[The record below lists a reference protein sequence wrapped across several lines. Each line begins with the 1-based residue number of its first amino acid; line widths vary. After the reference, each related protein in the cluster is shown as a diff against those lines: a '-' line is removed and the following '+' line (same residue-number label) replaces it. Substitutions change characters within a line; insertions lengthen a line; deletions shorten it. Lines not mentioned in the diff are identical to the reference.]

1 MGGGGLLVAD
11 LSFYESSF
19 GASSPDEAFGH
30 FVSELRT
37 YYDADYYVD
46 WKKVFINVERYRH
59 ELFLL
64 SSLCSA
70 PDKEQAARELL
81 RKYPQVIPVL
91 PALIAN
97 AQRKKARCI
106 IPLVEDL
113 SQGLIKSYDFSALG
127 NHLTEAEVETYVEF
141 LLKSGVLFLLEQI
154 KSVFD
159 YVTGVEVG
167 LDSNARKNRSGKCAI
182 EALRPAV
189 DEALRRLPQIDSKS
203 EATYAFLAAQGCRLP
218 GGFTRKKWDWAF
230 WTRNAPRCF
239 AVAEVNHYGSTGS
252 KPESIAAEYVARQ
265 QILKEVGVGFIWVT
279 DGCGWV
285 KMRGALREAFDR
297 VEYLVNIRL
306 AKQGQLEWAL
316 RRLLLTG
323 IKRRKEFAA

>member
-1 MGGGGLLVAD
+1 
-11 LSFYESSF
+11 
-19 GASSPDEAFGH
+19 
-30 FVSELRT
+30 
-37 YYDADYYVD
+37 VD
-46 WKKVFINVERYRH
+46 WKKVYKNVERYRH

-97 AQRKKARCI
+97 AERKKARCM

-113 SQGLIKSYDFSALG
+113 SRGLVKSYDFSVPGAA
-127 NHLTEAEVETYVEF
+127 LTEAQVEAYVEF

-189 DEALRRLPQIDSKS
+189 NEVLRRLPQIDSQP
-203 EATYAFLAAQGCRLP
+203 EATYAFLAKHGCILT
-218 GGFTRKKWDWAF
+218 GFPRKKWDWAF
-230 WTRNAPRCF
+230 WTRNAPRRF
-239 AVAEVNHYGSTGS
+239 AVVEVNHYGTCGS
-252 KPESIAAEYVARQ
+252 KPEAIVAEYAARQ
-265 QILKEVGVGFIWVT
+265 QILNKAGVGFIWVT
-279 DGCGWV
+279 DGGGWL

-297 VEYLVNIRL
+297 VDYLVNIRL
-306 AKQGQLEWAL
+306 ANEGQLEWAL
-316 RRLLLTG
+316 RRLLLAG
-323 IKRRKEFAA
+323 IKGQKEFAA

>member
-1 MGGGGLLVAD
+1 VAD
-11 LSFYESSF
+11 LSFYENRF
-19 GASSPDEAFGH
+19 RVASPDAAFDH
-30 FVSELRT
+30 FVAEIRT

-97 AQRKKARCI
+97 ADRNAPRCVI
-106 IPLVEDL
+106 HLAEDL
-113 SQGLIKSYDFSALG
+113 SRGLIKSYDFSAPTAP
-127 NHLTEAEVETYVEF
+127 LTETQVDTYVEF

-167 LDSNARKNRSGKCAI
+167 LDSNARKNRSGRCAI

-189 DEALRRLPQIDSKS
+189 EQALSRLPQIDSKP
-203 EATYAFLAAQGCRLP
+203 EATYAFLGSQGCTLP
-218 GGFTRKKWDWAF
+218 GKFARKKWDWAF
-230 WTRNAPRCF
+230 WTRTAPRRF
-239 AVAEVNHYGSTGS
+239 AVVEVNHYGSTGS
-252 KPESIAAEYVARQ
+252 KPEAIAAEYVARQ
-265 QILKEVGVGFIWVT
+265 QLLNEVGIGFIWVT
-279 DGCGWV
+279 DGGGWL
-285 KMRGALREAFDR
+285 KMSGALREAFDG
-297 VEYLVNIRL
+297 VDYLINIRL
-306 AKQGQLEWAL
+306 AKEGQLEWAL
-316 RRLLLTG
+316 RRLLQAG
-323 IKRRKEFAA
+323 VKGRKEFAA

>member
-1 MGGGGLLVAD
+1 MPD
-11 LSFYESSF
+11 LSFYEHHF
-19 GASSPDEAFGH
+19 RVTSPDEAFGH
-30 FVSELRT
+30 FVAEIRT

-46 WKKVFINVERYRH
+46 WKKVFKNVERYRH

-97 AQRKKARCI
+97 ADRKKSRCI
-106 IPLVEDL
+106 IPLAEDL
-113 SQGLIKSYDFSALG
+113 SRGLVKTYDFSTTVTP
-127 NHLTEAEVETYVEF
+127 LTQDQIETYVEF
-141 LLKSGVLFLLEQI
+141 LLKSGVLSLLEQI

-189 DEALRRLPQIDSKS
+189 EQALKRLPQIDSKA
-203 EATYAFLAAQGCRLP
+203 EATYAYLAAQGCTLP
-218 GGFTRKKWDWAF
+218 VNFTNTRWDWAF
-230 WTRNAPRCF
+230 WTLKAPRRF
-239 AVAEVNHYGSTGS
+239 AVMEVNHYGSTGS
-252 KPESIAAEYVARQ
+252 KADPIVVNYATRQ
-265 QILKEVGVGFIWVT
+265 QILKEAGIGFIWVT
-279 DGCGWV
+279 DG
-285 KMRGALREAFDR
+285 GAWLKRRPVLREMFDR
-297 VEYLVNIRL
+297 IDHLINIRL
-306 AKQGQLEWAL
+306 ANEGQLEWAL
-316 RRLLLTG
+316 RRLLLSDV
-323 IKRRKEFAA
+323 KERKEFAA

>member
-1 MGGGGLLVAD
+1 M
-11 LSFYESSF
+11 
-19 GASSPDEAFGH
+19 
-30 FVSELRT
+30 
-37 YYDADYYVD
+37 D
-46 WKKVFINVERYRH
+46 WKKVYKNVECYRH

-97 AQRKKARCI
+97 AERKKTRCI
-106 IPLVEDL
+106 IPLAEDL
-113 SQGLIKSYDFSALG
+113 SRGLIKSYDFSIRGAT
-127 NHLTEAEVETYVEF
+127 LTDAEVETYVEF

-189 DEALRRLPQIDSKS
+189 EQALNRLPQIESKA
-203 EATYAFLAAQGCRLP
+203 EATYAFLAVQGCILP
-218 GGFTRKKWDWAF
+218 ERVKGKKWDWAF
-230 WTRNAPRCF
+230 WTLKAPRRF
-239 AVAEVNHYGSTGS
+239 AVVEVNHYGSTGS
-252 KPESIAAEYVARQ
+252 KPESIAAEYIARQ
-265 QILKEVGVGFIWVT
+265 QLLKEAGIGFIWVT
-279 DGCGWV
+279 DGRGWL
-285 KMRGALREAFDR
+285 KMTRALRESFDG
-297 VEYLVNIRL
+297 VEHLINIRL
-306 AKQGQLEWAL
+306 AKEGELEWAL
-316 RRLLLTG
+316 RRLLLTE
-323 IKRRKEFAA
+323 IKGQKEFAA

>member
-1 MGGGGLLVAD
+1 MAD
-11 LSFYESSF
+11 LSFYENHF
-19 GASSPDEAFGH
+19 RVASPDEAFGH
-30 FVSELRT
+30 FVTELRT

-46 WKKVFINVERYRH
+46 WKKVFTNVERYRH

-81 RKYPQVIPVL
+81 RKYPQVIPAL

-106 IPLVEDL
+106 IPLAEDL
-113 SQGLIKSYDFSALG
+113 SRGLIKSYDFSVPG
-127 NHLTEAEVETYVEF
+127 THLSEAEVETYVEF

-189 DEALRRLPQIDSKS
+189 EEALRRLPQIESKA
-203 EATYAFLAAQGCRLP
+203 EATYAFLAAQGCILP

-230 WTRNAPRCF
+230 WTRKAPRRF
-239 AVAEVNHYGSTGS
+239 AVVEVNHYGSTGS
-252 KPESIAAEYVARQ
+252 KPESIAAEYAARQ
-265 QILKEVGVGFIWVT
+265 QILNKAGIGFIWIT
-279 DGCGWV
+279 DGCGWL
-285 KMRGALREAFDR
+285 KMRPALREAFDR
-297 VEYLVNIRL
+297 VDYLINIRL
-306 AKQGQLEWAL
+306 AKEGQLEWAL
-316 RRLLLTG
+316 RRLLQAG
-323 IKRRKEFAA
+323 AKGRKEFAA